1 MENSKTSDNTND
13 VISKIQDQTPISILI
28 EDLESSSKLQTEEG
42 KALLLKL
49 SQALRESYIQK
60 ERELMTKFAFDFYS
74 DVSRGLGADVY
85 TVNCDLA
92 EMFFDETF
100 NKK

>member
-1 MENSKTSDNTND
+1 MELTKTSDSTND
-13 VISKIQDQTPISILI
+13 AISKIHDQTPISILI
-28 EDLESSSKLQTEEG
+28 EDLESSAKLQTNEG
-42 KALLLKL
+42 QALLLKL
-49 SQALRESYIQK
+49 SQVLRESYLQK
-60 ERELMTKFAFDFYS
+60 ERELMAKFAFDFYS

-85 TVNCDLA
+85 IINCDLA